1 MHGLRLDL
9 QGCSV
14 IYLILAAGLA
24 VWIGVDVAIVALL
37 SRRHHIQLE
46 VVHIADLD
54 LAEAA

>member
-1 MHGLRLDL
+1 M
-9 QGCSV
+9 